1 MKVTLSEIQKNLQ
14 ENNFGV
20 DEAKNPIDDLEEK
33 EEKNIQPKQQEE
45 PRIQQNKDSIR
56 SLWNAPNVTNLNHR
70 DARGEEKEQEI
81 KNLFEKIMKEN
92 FPNLVKE
99 IDMQVQEAWRIPN
112 KMHAKRPTPRHIII
126 KMPKVKNKEM
136 GGQVWENG

>member
-45 PRIQQNKDSIR
+45 KRIQK
-56 SLWNAPNVTNLNHR
+56 
-70 DARGEEKEQEI
+70 
-81 KNLFEKIMKEN
+81 KN
-92 FPNLVKE
+92 
-99 IDMQVQEAWRIPN
+99 QGQ
-112 KMHAKRPTPRHIII
+112 AKHLLGQLPTY
-126 KMPKVKNKEM
+126 
-136 GGQVWENG
+136 